1 MAQNM
6 NHHSKYFM
14 YIFFKGGSAVGGG
27 CFFLFL
33 FLNKCL

>member
-14 YIFFKGGSAVGGG
+14 YIFLKGGSAVGGG
-27 CFFLFL
+27 CFFFC
-33 FLNKCL
+33 FNKCL